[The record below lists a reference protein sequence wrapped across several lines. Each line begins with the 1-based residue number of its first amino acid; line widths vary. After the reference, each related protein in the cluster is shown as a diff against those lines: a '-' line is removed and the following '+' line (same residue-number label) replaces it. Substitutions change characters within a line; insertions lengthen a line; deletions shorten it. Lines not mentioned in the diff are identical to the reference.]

1 MRKVS
6 SPPGAVEELARVHRL
21 VVWAY
26 GQTASAGRFTV
37 DLILVR
43 LLFLIVVAVTCFVIE
58 PFGLTRN
65 VDAGIGALIGAAIV
79 VFEWK
84 LRMVSL
90 KRLIGAA
97 IGSFLGICGAYLFAL
112 VIRNSIPE
120 GHTQSFLQILVM
132 LLMAYVGLIVGANK
146 GDLLN
151 LAALGG
157 IFGGEKQ
164 GKKSYKILD
173 TSVIIDGRI
182 ADIAETGFLDGII
195 VTPQFV
201 LRELQ
206 LVADSADSL
215 KRNRGRRGLDI
226 LQRLQK
232 VATLTIQIVED
243 DFPAVREVDLKLIEL
258 AKVYEGKIITNDF
271 NLNKVAQLQGVQ
283 VLNINELANSL
294 KPIVLPGETMRV
306 FILKEGKEYNQG
318 VAYLDDGT
326 MVVVDNAR
334 KMVGKTIDVSV
345 TSVLQTTAG
354 KMIFGKWDERAAYS
368 RQATPVP
375 ASAPP
380 VPVPGPGPT
389 SVPAPSP
396 LETKQGTS

>member
-1 MRKVS
+1 
-6 SPPGAVEELARVHRL
+6 L
-21 VVWAY
+21 
-26 GQTASAGRFTV
+26 
-37 DLILVR
+37 DLIIVR
-43 LLFLIVVAVTCFVIE
+43 LIFIISVAITCYLIR
-58 PFGLTRN
+58 PFGLNTQL
-65 VDAGIGALIGAAIV
+65 DAAVGVATGLAIV
-79 VFEWK
+79 VFEWR
-84 LRMVSL
+84 LRLVSL

-97 IGSFLGICGAYLFAL
+97 IGSILGIFGAYLFAL
-112 VIRNSIPE
+112 VIRNSLPD
-120 GHTQSFLQILVM
+120 GATRSFLQIMVM

-164 GKKSYKILD
+164 LKKSYKILD

-182 ADIAETGFLDGII
+182 ADIAETGFFDGIV

-206 LVADSADSL
+206 LVADSGDSL

-232 VATLTIQIVED
+232 VASLQVLIVED
-243 DFPAVREVDLKLIEL
+243 DFPGVREVDLKLIEL
-258 AKVYEGKIITNDF
+258 AKLYEGKIITNDF
-271 NLNKVAQLQGVQ
+271 NLNKVAQLQGVE
-283 VLNINELANSL
+283 VLNINELANAL

-334 KMVGKTIDVSV
+334 KMIGKTIDVSV

-354 KMIFGKWDERAAYS
+354 KMIFGKWDERRGEARPAIAATNITNANVPLTEPKK
-368 RQATPVP
+368 QAVG
-375 ASAPP
+375 AEQ
-380 VPVPGPGPT
+380 
-389 SVPAPSP
+389 PS
-396 LETKQGTS
+396 E

>member
-1 MRKVS
+1 MD
-6 SPPGAVEELARVHRL
+6 
-21 VVWAY
+21 VVLI
-26 GQTASAGRFTV
+26 RFV
-37 DLILVR
+37 FV
-43 LLFLIVVAVTCFVIE
+43 LIVGVICFFIRPFNLPQNYDAVV
-58 PFGLTRN
+58 GL
-65 VDAGIGALIGAAIV
+65 AIGCSIV
-79 VFEWK
+79 VFEWR
-84 LRMVSL
+84 LRNISL

-97 IGSFLGICGAYLFAL
+97 IGSVLGIFGAYLFAL
-112 VIRNSIPE
+112 VIRNSIPPSA
-120 GHTQSFLQILVM
+120 TQSFLQIMVM
-132 LLMAYVGLIVGANK
+132 LIMAYVGLAVGANK

-164 GKKSYKILD
+164 ANKKSYKILD

-182 ADIAETGFLDGII
+182 ADIAETGFLDGLMVI
-195 VTPQFV
+195 PQFV

-258 AKVYEGKIITNDF
+258 AKLYEGKIITNDF

-334 KMVGKTIDVSV
+334 KMIGKTIDVSV

-368 RQATPVP
+368 RQAIPVP
-375 ASAPP
+375 ASAPLVP
-380 VPVPGPGPT
+380 VSAPLSVPGPGQT
-389 SVPAPSP
+389 AVPAPSA

>member
-1 MRKVS
+1 
-6 SPPGAVEELARVHRL
+6 
-21 VVWAY
+21 
-26 GQTASAGRFTV
+26 V
-37 DLILVR
+37 DIIFVR
-43 LLFLIVVAVTCFVIE
+43 LLFVLVVAITCYVIE
-58 PFGLTRN
+58 PFGLTRIWDGA
-65 VDAGIGALIGAAIV
+65 VGALIGAAIV
-79 VFEWK
+79 LFEWK
-84 LRMVSL
+84 LRAVSL

-97 IGSFLGICGAYLFAL
+97 IGSILGICGAYLFAL
-112 VIRNSIPE
+112 VIRSSVPE

-164 GKKSYKILD
+164 SKKSYKILD

-182 ADIAETGFLDGII
+182 ADIAETGFLDGVI

-232 VATLTIQIVED
+232 VANLQIQIVED

-271 NLNKVAQLQGVQ
+271 NLNKVAQLQGVE

-334 KMVGKTIDVSV
+334 KMIGKTIDVSV

-354 KMIFGKWDERAAYS
+354 KMIFGKWDERSSYS
-368 RQATPVP
+368 RQAVPVSPTSPTVPVVTTTPVSTP
-375 ASAPP
+375 TAVETKP
-380 VPVPGPGPT
+380 PT
-389 SVPAPSP
+389 S
-396 LETKQGTS
+396 

>member
-1 MRKVS
+1 M
-6 SPPGAVEELARVHRL
+6 
-21 VVWAY
+21 
-26 GQTASAGRFTV
+26 
-37 DLILVR
+37 DLFLVR
-43 LLFLIVVAVTCFVIE
+43 VLFVLIVSVTCFFVE
-58 PFGLTRN
+58 PFNLPSRL
-65 VDAGIGALIGAAIV
+65 DAVVGALIGLSV
-79 VFEWK
+79 VLFEWR
-84 LRMVSL
+84 LRRVSL
-90 KRLIGAA
+90 TQLIGAA
-97 IGSFLGICGAYLFAL
+97 IGSVLGIIGAYLFAL
-112 VIRNSIPE
+112 VIRNSLPP
-120 GHTQSFLQILVM
+120 GHTQSFLQIMVM

-151 LAALGG
+151 LAAFGG
-157 IFGGEKQ
+157 VFGGEKQ
-164 GKKSYKILD
+164 SKKSYKILD

-182 ADIAETGFLDGII
+182 ADIAETGFLDGLI

-232 VATLTIQIVED
+232 VPNLQIQIVED

-271 NLNKVAQLQGVQ
+271 NLNKVAQLQGVA

-294 KPIVLPGETMRV
+294 KPIVLPGETMKV

-334 KMVGKTIDVSV
+334 KMIGKTIDISV

-354 KMIFGKWDERAAYS
+354 KMIFGKWDERFGSRTDSRPVVAAVT
-368 RQATPVP
+368 APTL
-375 ASAPP
+375 PP
-380 VPVPGPGPT
+380 VSSSDIKKPQTVM
-389 SVPAPSP
+389 VERPA
-396 LETKQGTS
+396 E

>member
-1 MRKVS
+1 VDVVLIRLFFVLIV
-6 SPPGAVEELARVHRL
+6 GA
-21 VVWAY
+21 
-26 GQTASAGRFTV
+26 
-37 DLILVR
+37 IC
-43 LLFLIVVAVTCFVIE
+43 FLIR
-58 PFGLTRN
+58 PFGLPSN
-65 VDAGIGALIGAAIV
+65 LDAVVGVVIGASIA
-79 VFEWK
+79 VFEWR
-84 LRMVSL
+84 LRVMSL

-97 IGSFLGICGAYLFAL
+97 IGSVLGIIGAYFFAL
-112 VIRNSIPE
+112 VIRNSIQP
-120 GHTQSFLQILVM
+120 GPTQSFLQIIVM
-132 LLMAYVGLIVGANK
+132 LIMAYVGLLVGANK

-151 LAALGG
+151 LSALGG

-164 GKKSYKILD
+164 SKKTYKILD

-182 ADIAETGFLDGII
+182 ADIAETGFLDGVMVI
-195 VTPQFV
+195 PQFV

-232 VATLTIQIVED
+232 TTSLNIQIVED
-243 DFPAVREVDLKLIEL
+243 DFPTVREVDMKLIEL
-258 AKVYEGKIITNDF
+258 AKAYEGKIITNDF
-271 NLNKVAQLQGVQ
+271 NLNKVAQLQGVS

-294 KPIVLPGETMRV
+294 KPIVLPGEIMRV

-334 KMVGKTIDVSV
+334 KMIGKTIDISV

-354 KMIFGKWDERAAYS
+354 KMIFGKWDERAAGRHDS
-368 RQATPVP
+368 KSSSP
-375 ASAPP
+375 PP
-380 VPVPGPGPT
+380 VAATSSQGSGSDPARKPT
-389 SVPAPSP
+389 PIDRAAD
-396 LETKQGTS
+396 

>member
-1 MRKVS
+1 
-6 SPPGAVEELARVHRL
+6 
-21 VVWAY
+21 
-26 GQTASAGRFTV
+26 V

-43 LLFLIVVAVTCFVIE
+43 LLFIVVVAVTCFVIE

-65 VDAGIGALIGAAIV
+65 IDAGVGALVGAAIV
-79 VFEWK
+79 LFEWK
-84 LRMVSL
+84 LRTVSL

-97 IGSFLGICGAYLFAL
+97 IGSILGICGAYLFAL
-112 VIRNSIPE
+112 VIRSSVPPGN
-120 GHTQSFLQILVM
+120 TQSFLQIMVM

-232 VATLTIQIVED
+232 VANLQIQIVED

-271 NLNKVAQLQGVQ
+271 NLNKVAQLQGVE

-334 KMVGKTIDVSV
+334 KMIGKTIDVSV

-368 RQATPVP
+368 RQATPAPAPVP
-375 ASAPP
+375 VTVSAPP
-380 VPVPGPGPT
+380 AAV
-389 SVPAPSP
+389 PSP
-396 LETKQGTS
+396 AVEKPAQ

>member
-1 MRKVS
+1 MLGRC
-6 SPPGAVEELARVHRL
+6 GWARVLGPCVMGNLHPRE
-21 VVWAY
+21 V
-26 GQTASAGRFTV
+26 TV
-37 DLILVR
+37 DIIFVR
-43 LLFLIVVAVTCFVIE
+43 LLFVLVVAATCFIIE
-58 PFGLTRN
+58 PFNLTRLWDGG
-65 VDAGIGALIGAAIV
+65 VGALIGAAIV
-79 VFEWK
+79 FFEWK
-84 LRMVSL
+84 LRTVSL

-97 IGSFLGICGAYLFAL
+97 IGSILGICGAYLFAL
-112 VIRNSIPE
+112 VIRSSVPE

-164 GKKSYKILD
+164 SKKSYKILD

-182 ADIAETGFLDGII
+182 ADIAETGFLDGVI

-232 VATLTIQIVED
+232 VANLQIQIVED

-271 NLNKVAQLQGVQ
+271 NLNKVAQLQGVE

-334 KMVGKTIDVSV
+334 KMIGKTIDVSV

-354 KMIFGKWDERAAYS
+354 KMIFGKWDERATYS
-368 RQATPVP
+368 RQAVPVSPTSPTVPVVTTPTPVSPP
-375 ASAPP
+375 AVADSKS
-380 VPVPGPGPT
+380 T
-389 SVPAPSP
+389 S
-396 LETKQGTS
+396 

>member
-1 MRKVS
+1 MGKLHPR
-6 SPPGAVEELARVHRL
+6 
-21 VVWAY
+21 
-26 GQTASAGRFTV
+26 RFTV
-37 DLILVR
+37 DIIFVR
-43 LLFLIVVAVTCFVIE
+43 LLFVIVVVVTSFVIE

-65 VDAGIGALIGAAIV
+65 TDAGVGALLGAAIV

-84 LRMVSL
+84 LRTVSL

-112 VIRNSIPE
+112 VVRNSIPQ

-132 LLMAYVGLIVGANK
+132 LLMAYVGLIVGASK

-271 NLNKVAQLQGVQ
+271 NLNKVAQLQGVE

-334 KMVGKTIDVSV
+334 KMIGKTIDVSV

-354 KMIFGKWDERAAYS
+354 KMIFGRWDERAAYS
-368 RQATPVP
+368 RQSAPLPVSPPTMSVAASSPTPVP
-375 ASAPP
+375 LPNS
-380 VPVPGPGPT
+380 
-389 SVPAPSP
+389 
-396 LETKQGTS
+396 LETKTGTP

>member
-1 MRKVS
+1 
-6 SPPGAVEELARVHRL
+6 
-21 VVWAY
+21 
-26 GQTASAGRFTV
+26 V
-37 DLILVR
+37 DVLFVR
-43 LLFLIVVAVTCFVIE
+43 LLFVLIVGIICYLIR
-58 PFGLTRN
+58 PFGLPSN
-65 VDAGIGALIGAAIV
+65 FDVAAGLLIGAVII
-79 VFEWK
+79 VFEWR
-84 LRMVSL
+84 LRTVSL

-97 IGSFLGICGAYLFAL
+97 IGSVLGIIGAYLFAL
-112 VIRNSIPE
+112 VIRSSVPP
-120 GHTQSFLQILVM
+120 GPMQSFLQIMVM
-132 LLMAYVGLIVGANK
+132 LVMAYVGLSVGANK
-146 GDLLN
+146 GDMLN
-151 LAALGG
+151 LSALGG
-157 IFGGEKQ
+157 VFGGEKS

-182 ADIAETGFLDGII
+182 ADIAETGFLDGLI
-195 VTPQFV
+195 VIPQFV

-232 VATLTIQIVED
+232 TASVEIQIVED
-243 DFPAVREVDLKLIEL
+243 DFPSVREVDMKLIEL

-271 NLNKVAQLQGVQ
+271 NLNKVAQLQGVA

-294 KPIVLPGETMRV
+294 KPIVLPGEIMRV

-334 KMVGKTIDVSV
+334 KMIGKTVDISV

-354 KMIFGKWDERAAYS
+354 KMIFGKWDERGIGHRGS
-368 RQATPVP
+368 
-375 ASAPP
+375 SAPP
-380 VPVPGPGPT
+380 GAVA
-389 SVPAPSP
+389 PAAGGSGAGSDPAKKAP
-396 LETKQGTS
+396 PAVADRAAD

>member
-1 MRKVS
+1 MFS
-6 SPPGAVEELARVHRL
+6 GDA
-21 VVWAY
+21 
-26 GQTASAGRFTV
+26 ASGGGYM

-43 LLFLIVVAVTCFVIE
+43 LLFVIVVSVTCYVIA
-58 PFGLTRN
+58 PFGLPRN
-65 VDAGIGALIGAAIV
+65 LDAVIGGLVGAGIVLV
-79 VFEWK
+79 EWK
-84 LRMVSL
+84 LRGVSL

-97 IGSFLGICGAYLFAL
+97 IGSLLGICGAYLFAL
-112 VIRNSIPE
+112 VIRSSVPAGN
-120 GHTQSFLQILVM
+120 TQSFLQILVM
-132 LLMAYVGLIVGANK
+132 LLMSYVGLIVGASK

-215 KRNRGRRGLDI
+215 KRNRGRRGLDV

-232 VATLTIQIVED
+232 MATLSIQIVED

-271 NLNKVAQLQGVQ
+271 NLNKVAQLQGVE

-294 KPIVLPGETMRV
+294 KPIVLPGQIMKV
-306 FILKEGKEYNQG
+306 FIL
-318 VAYLDDGT
+318 
-326 MVVVDNAR
+326 
-334 KMVGKTIDVSV
+334 
-345 TSVLQTTAG
+345 
-354 KMIFGKWDERAAYS
+354 
-368 RQATPVP
+368 
-375 ASAPP
+375 
-380 VPVPGPGPT
+380 
-389 SVPAPSP
+389 
-396 LETKQGTS
+396 

>member
-1 MRKVS
+1 MHPAAWVATLH
-6 SPPGAVEELARVHRL
+6 PGEVAVDIV
-21 VVWAY
+21 
-26 GQTASAGRFTV
+26 F
-37 DLILVR
+37 VR
-43 LLFLIVVAVTCFVIE
+43 LLFIVVVAVTCFVIA
-58 PFGLTRN
+58 PFNLPRPS
-65 VDAGIGALIGAAIV
+65 DAGVGALIGAAIV
-79 VFEWK
+79 LFEWK
-84 LRMVSL
+84 LRTVSL

-97 IGSFLGICGAYLFAL
+97 IGSVLGICGAYLFAL
-112 VIRNSIPE
+112 VIRNSVPP
-120 GHTQSFLQILVM
+120 GSTQSFLQIMVM

-151 LAALGG
+151 LSALGG

-182 ADIAETGFLDGII
+182 ADIAETGFLDGVI

-206 LVADSADSL
+206 LVADSSDSL

-232 VATLTIQIVED
+232 VANLQIQIVED

-258 AKVYEGKIITNDF
+258 AKLYEGKIITNDF
-271 NLNKVAQLQGVQ
+271 NLNKVAQLQGVE

-334 KMVGKTIDVSV
+334 KMIGKTIDVSV

-368 RQATPVP
+368 RQAVSAPV
-375 ASAPP
+375 PP
-380 VPVPGPGPT
+380 VPVAVAGPGAT
-389 SVPAPSP
+389 VSP
-396 LETKQGTS
+396 GTETKPAS

>member
-1 MRKVS
+1 MQDYRLPARATAAVS
-6 SPPGAVEELARVHRL
+6 RL
-21 VVWAY
+21 SGEA
-26 GQTASAGRFTV
+26 AV
-37 DLILVR
+37 DLILIR
-43 LLFLIVVAVTCFVIE
+43 LIFIVFVAITCYLIR
-58 PFGLTRN
+58 PFGLNTEL
-65 VDAGIGALIGAAIV
+65 DAAVGVLLGAAIV
-79 VFEWK
+79 IFEWR
-84 LRMVSL
+84 LIRVSL

-97 IGSFLGICGAYLFAL
+97 IGSILGIFGAYLFAL
-112 VIRNSIPE
+112 VIKNSLQDGATRN
-120 GHTQSFLQILVM
+120 FLQLMVM
-132 LLMAYVGLIVGANK
+132 LLMAYVGLVVGANK

-164 GKKSYKILD
+164 LRKSYKILD

-182 ADIAETGFLDGII
+182 ADIAETGFLDGVV

-206 LVADSADSL
+206 LVADSGDSL

-232 VATLTIQIVED
+232 VATLQVQIVED
-243 DFPAVREVDLKLIEL
+243 DFPGVREVDLKLIEL
-258 AKVYEGKIITNDF
+258 AKLYEGKIITNDF
-271 NLNKVAQLQGVQ
+271 NLNKVAQLQGVA
-283 VLNINELANSL
+283 VLNINELANAL
-294 KPIVLPGETMRV
+294 KPIVLPGEIMKV

-334 KMVGKTIDVSV
+334 KMIGKTIDVSV

-354 KMIFGKWDERAAYS
+354 KMIFGKWDEKRGEPRSVA
-368 RQATPVP
+368 
-375 ASAPP
+375 
-380 VPVPGPGPT
+380 VPVVEVKKPITIEPVAE
-389 SVPAPSP
+389 SDIKLS
-396 LETKQGTS
+396 

>member
-1 MRKVS
+1 
-6 SPPGAVEELARVHRL
+6 
-21 VVWAY
+21 
-26 GQTASAGRFTV
+26 V
-37 DLILVR
+37 DLVLVR
-43 LLFLIVVAVTCFVIE
+43 LLFVLIIAVTCYLIQ
-58 PFGLTRN
+58 PFNQRPA
-65 VDAGIGALIGAAIV
+65 VDAGLGGLIGLGV
-79 VFEWK
+79 VLFEWK
-84 LRMVSL
+84 LRRISL
-90 KRLIGAA
+90 TRLIGAA
-97 IGSFLGICGAYLFAL
+97 IGSVLGIAGAYLFAL
-112 VIRNSIPE
+112 VIRNSIPPS
-120 GHTQSFLQILVM
+120 HTQSFLQIMVM

-157 IFGGEKQ
+157 IIGGEKQ
-164 GKKSYKILD
+164 SKRSYKILD

-195 VTPQFV
+195 VIPQFV

-232 VATLTIQIVED
+232 IATVHIQIVED

-258 AKVYEGKIITNDF
+258 AKLYEGKIITNDF
-271 NLNKVAQLQGVQ
+271 NLNKVAQLQGVA

-294 KPIVLPGETMRV
+294 KPIVLPGETMKV

-334 KMVGKTIDVSV
+334 KMIGKTVDISV

-354 KMIFGKWDERAAYS
+354 KMIFGKWDDRAMA
-368 RQATPVP
+368 RMEVRPVVAAVAGMP
-375 ASAPP
+375 APP
-380 VPVPGPGPT
+380 PPEPKKPQPFLAEHAT
-389 SVPAPSP
+389 
-396 LETKQGTS
+396 E

>member
-1 MRKVS
+1 MRDSRLDSFAEGS
-6 SPPGAVEELARVHRL
+6 SGEVH
-21 VVWAY
+21 
-26 GQTASAGRFTV
+26 SV
-37 DLILVR
+37 DLFLVR
-43 LLFLIVVAVTCFVIE
+43 FIFVLVVAVTCYFIS
-58 PFGLTRN
+58 PFRLPSN
-65 VDAGIGALIGAAIV
+65 LDAAIGAVIGLAIV
-79 VFEWK
+79 LFEWR
-84 LRMVSL
+84 LRRVSL

-97 IGSFLGICGAYLFAL
+97 IGSVLGIFGAYLFAL
-112 VIRNSIPE
+112 VIRNTIPE
-120 GHTQSFLQILVM
+120 EHTRSFLQILVM

-151 LAALGG
+151 LSALGG

-164 GKKSYKILD
+164 AKKTYKILD

-182 ADIAETGFLDGII
+182 SDIAETGFLDGII
-195 VTPQFV
+195 VIPQFV

-232 VATLTIQIVED
+232 VASLQIQIVED

-258 AKVYEGKIITNDF
+258 AKLYEAKIITNDF
-271 NLNKVAQLQGVQ
+271 NLNKVAQLQGVE

-294 KPIVLPGETMRV
+294 KPIVLPGEAMRV

-334 KMVGKTIDVSV
+334 KMIGKTVDISV

-354 KMIFGKWDERAAYS
+354 KMIFGKWDERAAMRS
-368 RQATPVP
+368 ETRPAVSTVAVVATVP
-375 ASAPP
+375 SPEPKKAPP
-380 VPVPGPGPT
+380 IMIER
-389 SVPAPSP
+389 PA
-396 LETKQGTS
+396 E

>member
-1 MRKVS
+1 M
-6 SPPGAVEELARVHRL
+6 
-21 VVWAY
+21 
-26 GQTASAGRFTV
+26 V
-37 DLILVR
+37 DFILVR
-43 LLFLIVVAVTCFVIE
+43 LLFVAVVAATCYLID
-58 PFGLTRN
+58 PFGLPSRW
-65 VDAGIGALIGAAIV
+65 DAGVGAMIGAAIV
-79 VFEWK
+79 LFEWR
-84 LRMVSL
+84 LRAVSL

-97 IGSFLGICGAYLFAL
+97 IGSFLRICGAYLFAL
-112 VIRNSIPE
+112 VMRNSVPE
-120 GHTQSFLQILVM
+120 GHTQIFLQILVM
-132 LLMAYVGLIVGANK
+132 LLMAYVGLVVGANK

-151 LAALGG
+151 LSALGG

-182 ADIAETGFLDGII
+182 ADVAETGFLDGIMVI
-195 VTPQFV
+195 PQFV

-232 VATLTIQIVED
+232 VATVQIQIVED
-243 DFPAVREVDLKLIEL
+243 DFPAVREVDMKLIEL
-258 AKVYEGKIITNDF
+258 AKLYEGKIITNDF
-271 NLNKVAQLQGVQ
+271 NLNKVAQLQGVE

-294 KPIVLPGETMRV
+294 KPIVLPGETMKV

-334 KMVGKTIDVSV
+334 KMIGKTIDVSV

-354 KMIFGKWDERAAYS
+354 KMIFGKWDERAAAA
-368 RQATPVP
+368 RAEGPRPVSTASSP
-375 ASAPP
+375 ANLVPNGGDVKKPP
-380 VPVPGPGPT
+380 AVAVDR
-389 SVPAPSP
+389 PAD
-396 LETKQGTS
+396 

>member
-1 MRKVS
+1 M
-6 SPPGAVEELARVHRL
+6 
-21 VVWAY
+21 
-26 GQTASAGRFTV
+26 

-43 LLFLIVVAVTCFVIE
+43 FLFVLFVAATCFLLQ
-58 PFGLTRN
+58 PFNLN
-65 VDAGIGALIGAAIV
+65 PPLVDAGVGALLGVAIV
-79 VFEWK
+79 IFEWR
-84 LRMVSL
+84 LRLMSL

-97 IGSFLGICGAYLFAL
+97 IGSVLGIFGAYLFAL

-120 GHTQSFLQILVM
+120 GHTQSFLQLMVM
-132 LLMAYVGLIVGANK
+132 FLMAYVGLIVGANK

-157 IFGGEKQ
+157 IFGGDKQ
-164 GKKSYKILD
+164 SKKSYKILD

-182 ADIAETGFLDGII
+182 ADIAETGFLDGIVVI
-195 VTPQFV
+195 PQFV

-232 VATLTIQIVED
+232 GACVTIQIVED

-271 NLNKVAQLQGVQ
+271 NLNKVAQLQGVE

-294 KPIVLPGETMRV
+294 KPIVLPGEIMKV

-334 KMVGKTIDVSV
+334 KMIGKTIDISV

-354 KMIFGKWDERAAYS
+354 KMIFGKWDERGIGTQRTESRAVSAATTAAIPVAEIKKS
-368 RQATPVP
+368 ATPVLTER
-375 ASAPP
+375 P
-380 VPVPGPGPT
+380 V
-389 SVPAPSP
+389 
-396 LETKQGTS
+396 E

>member
-1 MRKVS
+1 
-6 SPPGAVEELARVHRL
+6 
-21 VVWAY
+21 
-26 GQTASAGRFTV
+26 
-37 DLILVR
+37 
-43 LLFLIVVAVTCFVIE
+43 
-58 PFGLTRN
+58 
-65 VDAGIGALIGAAIV
+65 VDAGFGALLGLAIV
-79 VFEWK
+79 LFEWK
-84 LRMVSL
+84 LRRISL
-90 KRLIGAA
+90 TRLIGAA
-97 IGSFLGICGAYLFAL
+97 IGSVLGIAGAYLFAL
-112 VIRNSIPE
+112 VIRNSLPTT
-120 GHTQSFLQILVM
+120 HTQSFLQIMVM

-146 GDLLN
+146 GDMLN

-157 IFGGEKQ
+157 IFGGDKQ
-164 GKKSYKILD
+164 SKRSYKILD

-182 ADIAETGFLDGII
+182 ADVAETGFLDGTI
-195 VTPQFV
+195 VIPQFV

-232 VATLTIQIVED
+232 IASVQIQIVED

-271 NLNKVAQLQGVQ
+271 NLNKVAQLQGVE

-294 KPIVLPGETMRV
+294 KPIVLPGETMKV

-318 VAYLDDGT
+318 VAYLDDGI

-334 KMVGKTIDVSV
+334 KMIGKTVDISV

-354 KMIFGKWDERAAYS
+354 KMIFGKWDDRGMARAEPRPPA
-368 RQATPVP
+368 ATVAGVATAEPKKAVL
-375 ASAPP
+375 AEHPP
-380 VPVPGPGPT
+380 D
-389 SVPAPSP
+389 
-396 LETKQGTS
+396 